1 MENAFKC
8 HIIDVK
14 TLDNFATW
22 WPRLIRFM
30 YGQQAVEPRSCYV
43 QNMSEGYSETN
54 KGLQM
59 LKNALTLE
67 GICIKDMPITEVDC
81 AVILAESSRHKIESD
96 LKDEIREI
104 KSVEKMVHIITFKG
118 DTVSEDIRWVANCS
132 HDRSKPLRPM
142 LWIWKDLR
150 LGKKYNIFTYT
161 FI

>member
-1 MENAFKC
+1 
-8 HIIDVK
+8 
-14 TLDNFATW
+14 
-22 WPRLIRFM
+22 M

-59 LKNALTLE
+59 LKKALTLE

-104 KSVEKMVHIITFKG
+104 KSVGKMVHIITFKG
-118 DTVSEDIRWVANCS
+118 DTVSEDVRWVANCI
-132 HDRSKPLRPM
+132 HDRSRPLRPM
-142 LWIWKDLR
+142 LWMWNDLR
-150 LGKKYNIFTYT
+150 IGIFSFFYI
-161 FI
+161 FVCLIIFYIILIQLVLYVGILNLFSLQ